1 MTNDISELLREG
13 YQLKARMAADKER
26 LAQIN
31 AAIAGM
37 ATFSGACKTAR
48 LAASGYVAK
57 VQRKET
63 ITWDQKALWK
73 AVQVMGVPE
82 FRKAF
87 TFEYKPKSSKELKDY
102 MADASTPDEYRKLID
117 AARTVKEGAPSVS
130 YEFVEAE

>member
-1 MTNDISELLREG
+1 MTNELSDLLREG
-13 YQLKARMAADKER
+13 YAIKARMAADKER
-26 LAQIN
+26 LTQIN

-37 ATFSGACKTAR
+37 ATFSGTCKTAR

-63 ITWDQKALWK
+63 VTWDQKALWK

-82 FRKAF
+82 FKKAF

-102 MADASTPDEYRKLID
+102 MAAPDTPDEYRKLID
-117 AARTVKEGAPSVS
+117 AARTVKEGSPSVTF
-130 YEFVEAE
+130 EFVEEA